1 MDFKNLKVVFGG
13 CVKNGSNFL
22 PNTLKNIRDYSSLF
36 QQAYTVII
44 ENGSSDNTKDI
55 LREKKTDNDIFLF
68 CDELNHLTYRNQRLE
83 RARNLIIEKIRNLEH
98 MRNCDLLIMLDLD
111 DMGTYKIENEDIFYS
126 IDFLYSNEEIAGVF
140 ANQIGG
146 YYDIWALRDKKYCEN
161 DVWVEVFNY
170 LMLNKNSSEQI
181 SKKIL
186 DDAKK
191 KFLDKKVFSL
201 KRFDAPVPVSSAF
214 GGLGIYKMNSVL
226 QNKSKYLGTQNFN
239 VTTQDKKKFKVNYQ
253 KCEHVNFNEGIIK
266 TGQKLYILPQLV
278 NQKFIRVEFKP
289 DTALKFII
297 K

>member
-13 CVKNGSNFL
+13 CIKNGSKFL
-22 PNTLKNIRDYSSLF
+22 LNTLKNIRDYSSLF
-36 QQAYTVII
+36 QQSYTVII

-68 CDELNHLTYRNQRLE
+68 CDELNHFTYRNQRLE

-161 DVWVEVFNY
+161 DVWVEVFEY
-170 LMLNKNSSEQI
+170 LMLNKSSSEQI

-186 DDAKK
+186 NDAKK
-191 KFLDKKVFSL
+191 KILDKKVFSL
-201 KRFDAPVPVSSAF
+201 KSFDAPVPVSSAF

-226 QNKSKYLGTQNFN
+226 QNKSKYLGTQNFD

-278 NQKFIRVEFKP
+278 NQKFIRVEFKSE
-289 DTALKFII
+289 TALKLII